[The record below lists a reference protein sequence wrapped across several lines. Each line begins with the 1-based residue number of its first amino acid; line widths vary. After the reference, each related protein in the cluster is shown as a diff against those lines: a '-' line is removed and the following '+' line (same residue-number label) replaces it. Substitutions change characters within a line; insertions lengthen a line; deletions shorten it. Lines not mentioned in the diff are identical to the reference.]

1 MKKDNK
7 GFLLAESLIVSTF
20 ILTVLILLYIQF
32 SNLVTNYKNSYSY
45 NNVESIYNLSS
56 MSNYLLEN
64 HIIVNDFLNE
74 NKPYVLISKNGNC
87 NVEIGITD
95 NFCDE
100 ISKNMNAKTI
110 IYTAS
115 DLTDIKNYVLN
126 TEDKDIGPKFRNFIS
141 RVETKII
148 QNKGR
153 LFAEFNNE
161 TYATIALDA
170 TSLKINDLKG
180 LVKNDGTDGLYEDK
194 YEPGRYIYRGL
205 NPDNYL
211 TFNNETA
218 GWRIVAIEK
227 DNTVKIVKDNDIGS
241 MPFDSSGYRNP
252 SNAGTYCSD
261 SYNGCNAWA
270 ANNNLVGSPPM
281 FSVGRNS
288 GTVLKDAEINT
299 YLNTTYY
306 NLIKE
311 SDRNKIVPDHEFYVG
326 GVASDTL
333 SINEIANSEAS
344 YVWKGKIALLNIS
357 DVLKINLNE
366 SECTYGSWG
375 AGNCYFQNY
384 LSSNNKRF
392 YTLNPTWNGSDNY
405 FLWSPI
411 VTLPYDGGPYSV
423 YASGYR
429 GNDWLNVEVVP
440 TMYLKNNIKLSGS
453 GTKENPYKII

>member
-141 RVETKII
+141 RVETKTI

-161 TYATIALDA
+161 TYATIALDV
-170 TSLKINDLKG
+170 TPVLTITDLKG

-194 YEPGRYIYRGL
+194 YESGRYIYRGA
-205 NPDNYL
+205 NPNNYL

-218 GWRIVAIEK
+218 GWRIVAIEN
-227 DNTVKIVKDNDIGS
+227 DNTVKIVKEDSIGK
-241 MPFDSSGYRNP
+241 MAFDETGRMGSNYCYYNSGGINI
-252 SNAGTYCSD
+252 
-261 SYNGCNAWA
+261 GCNAWSSSYELTTPGQFSFGNSNGMVY
-270 ANNNLVGSPPM
+270 NNA
-281 FSVGRNS
+281 
-288 GTVLKDAEINT
+288 TINN
-299 YLNTTYY
+299 YLNSTYKGLL
-306 NLIKE
+306 NE
-311 SDRNKIVPDHEFYVG
+311 NNDKIVLHEFYIG
-326 GVASDTL
+326 GVPYNYNSSLSNQISLEKQYASRDYIGL
-333 SINEIANSEAS
+333 ISSSDYLKVNLDDE
-344 YVWKGKIALLNIS
+344 KCGKMSNFYSNRDSCYLN
-357 DVLKINLNE
+357 
-366 SECTYGSWG
+366 
-375 AGNCYFQNY
+375 NY
-384 LSSNNKRF
+384 LTNGKYKQF
-392 YTLNPTWNGSDNY
+392 YTITPTTSPDGYNYTTMIWTPMTMNNTDYAYWVYVNDKYDVRPALYLN
-405 FLWSPI
+405 
-411 VTLPYDGGPYSV
+411 
-423 YASGYR
+423 
-429 GNDWLNVEVVP
+429 
-440 TMYLKNNIKLSGS
+440 NNIKLIGS

>member
-1 MKKDNK
+1 MNFNRKAK
-7 GFLLAESLIVSTF
+7 GFTVVELIASF
-20 ILTVLILLYIQF
+20 ALTMIIVVFLFEVLIEVKDIFADTSVKTDIQQ
-32 SNLVTNYKNSYSY
+32 KMA
-45 NNVESIYNLSS
+45 I
-56 MSNYLLEN
+56 
-64 HIIVNDFLNE
+64 
-74 NKPYVLISKNGNC
+74 ISKNIKNIVPTHSKKVICNSSVCNIDGKAFSIDAKNNLIVINQQKFNLPNTVKIESYSIQNNCVNKNCFISLKLKLSSGNLKKDY
-87 NVEIGITD
+87 NFGANYYYIGTSESSFGITID
-95 NFCDE
+95 N
-100 ISKNMNAKTI
+100 
-110 IYTAS
+110 
-115 DLTDIKNYVLN
+115 
-126 TEDKDIGPKFRNFIS
+126 
-141 RVETKII
+141 
-148 QNKGR
+148 
-153 LFAEFNNE
+153 
-161 TYATIALDA
+161 
-170 TSLKINDLKG
+170 LKG

-227 DNTVKIVKDNDIGS
+227 DNTVKIVKDDDIGS

-311 SDRNKIVPDHEFYVG
+311 SDRNKIVSDHEFYVG
-326 GVASDTL
+326 GVESDTL

-375 AGNCYFQNY
+375 ASNCYFQNY

-429 GNDWLNVEVVP
+429 GNDWLNAEVVP

-453 GTKENPYKII
+453 GTKENPYVIIEE

>member
-205 NPDNYL
+205 NPDN
-211 TFNNETA
+211 FN
-218 GWRIVAIEK
+218 
-227 DNTVKIVKDNDIGS
+227 
-241 MPFDSSGYRNP
+241 F
-252 SNAGTYCSD
+252 
-261 SYNGCNAWA
+261 
-270 ANNNLVGSPPM
+270 
-281 FSVGRNS
+281 
-288 GTVLKDAEINT
+288 
-299 YLNTTYY
+299 
-306 NLIKE
+306 
-311 SDRNKIVPDHEFYVG
+311 
-326 GVASDTL
+326 
-333 SINEIANSEAS
+333 
-344 YVWKGKIALLNIS
+344 
-357 DVLKINLNE
+357 
-366 SECTYGSWG
+366 
-375 AGNCYFQNY
+375 
-384 LSSNNKRF
+384 
-392 YTLNPTWNGSDNY
+392 
-405 FLWSPI
+405 
-411 VTLPYDGGPYSV
+411 
-423 YASGYR
+423 
-429 GNDWLNVEVVP
+429 
-440 TMYLKNNIKLSGS
+440 
-453 GTKENPYKII
+453 